1 MSEMRP
7 ASKQVSPRRRRP
19 PPAQALAFRPDA
31 ETSEAL
37 LAISSLRP
45 GVDTSSLLREAVR
58 AYARELA
65 LDRYVAA
72 ARKRG
77 NRGVAI
83 VDEFDRAGD
92 A

>member
-1 MSEMRP
+1 MRP
-7 ASKQVSPRRRRP
+7 TSKHASPKRRP
-19 PPAQALAFRPDA
+19 SVPAQALAFRPDA

-37 LAISSLRP
+37 LAIAALRP

-58 AYARELA
+58 AYARELT

>member
-1 MSEMRP
+1 MR
-7 ASKQVSPRRRRP
+7 QVAKRTAPKRRRP
-19 PPAQALAFRPDA
+19 APATALAFRPDK
-31 ETSEAL
+31 ETNDAL
-37 LAISSLRP
+37 HAILTLRP
-45 GVDTSSLLREAVR
+45 GLDTSSLLREAVR
-58 AYARELA
+58 AYARELT

-83 VDEFDRAGD
+83 VEEFERAGD